1 MVSLLWLNLVTGIVF
16 KILRTYSI
24 SNCCKAGD
32 QRPIKKRG
40 EPKSHTSRRNRVKN
54 QIMPTIVVR
63 HKVRD
68 INAWLNGHQ
77 DRVKIFSPA
86 ISGFKTFQDT
96 DDPKS
101 VVMVVEV
108 TDMEKLE
115 AIMKDSQIME
125 DIAKTKHT
133 VLEPII
139 MSMPVDL

>member
-1 MVSLLWLNLVTGIVF
+1 
-16 KILRTYSI
+16 
-24 SNCCKAGD
+24 
-32 QRPIKKRG
+32 
-40 EPKSHTSRRNRVKN
+40 
-54 QIMPTIVVR
+54 MPTIVVR

-77 DRVKIFSPA
+77 DRVKIFAPA

-115 AIMKDSQIME
+115 AIMKDQDIMNN
-125 DIAKTKHT
+125 IARDKHT

-139 MSMPVDL
+139 LSMPVDL